1 MKQFLKTIKVMIV
14 MTVFGIGI
22 MSQSVYA
29 GSLSDMEIQLNAY
42 EKQIDEL
49 EQKQISAFTIVQS
62 AKDLE
67 LEDKNPIIVEA
78 SEIWFQAYQTKQDLL
93 EKYESF
99 KKEYEE
105 EKANAEKPSY
115 SEEDLTLLAKLIY
128 AEAGSN
134 WLTDEHQQLVG
145 NVVLNRVKSS
155 KFPNTLEGV
164 IYQKGQYSTAKKLKN
179 ITPDTRTID
188 NAKLLL
194 EGTRVC
200 PDDILYQANFPQ
212 GTYTYKVINDSILG
226 KTYFCGG

>member
-1 MKQFLKTIKVMIV
+1 MKQFIKTIKVMAV
-14 MTVFGIGI
+14 MIIFTTVILY
-22 MSQSVYA
+22 QPAYA
-29 GSLSDMEIQLNAY
+29 KDLLDMKTQLASY
-42 EKQIDEL
+42 EEQIAEL
-49 EQKQISAFTIVQS
+49 EKKQISAFSIVKS

-78 SEIWFQAYQTKQDLL
+78 SEIWFQAYQEKQILL
-93 EKYESF
+93 EKYEEL
-99 KKEYEE
+99 KKEC
-105 EKANAEKPSY
+105 EKETEANKITY
-115 SEEDLTLLAKLIY
+115 SNEDLMLLAKLIY
-128 AEAGSN
+128 EEAGSN

-155 KFPNTLEGV
+155 KFPNTIKEV
-164 IYQKGQYSTAKKLKN
+164 IYQSGQYSTAYKLN
-179 ITPDTRTID
+179 NTVPDERTIE

-194 EGTRVC
+194 EGLRVC

>member
-1 MKQFLKTIKVMIV
+1 MKQFIKTIKVMAV
-14 MTVFGIGI
+14 MIIFTTVILY
-22 MSQSVYA
+22 QPAYA
-29 GSLSDMEIQLNAY
+29 KDLLDMKTQLTSY
-42 EKQIDEL
+42 EEQIAEL
-49 EQKQISAFTIVQS
+49 EKKQISAFSIVKS

-78 SEIWFQAYQTKQDLL
+78 SEIWFQAYQEKQILL
-93 EKYESF
+93 EKYEEL
-99 KKEYEE
+99 KKEC
-105 EKANAEKPSY
+105 EKETEANKITY
-115 SEEDLTLLAKLIY
+115 SNEDLMLLAKLIY
-128 AEAGSN
+128 EEAGSN

-155 KFPNTLEGV
+155 KFPNTIKEV
-164 IYQKGQYSTAKKLKN
+164 IYQSGQYSTAYKLN
-179 ITPDTRTID
+179 NTVPDERTIE

-194 EGTRVC
+194 EGLRVC

>member
-1 MKQFLKTIKVMIV
+1 MKQFIKTIKVMAV
-14 MTVFGIGI
+14 MIIFTTAILY
-22 MSQSVYA
+22 QPAYA
-29 GSLSDMEIQLNAY
+29 KDLLDMKTQLASY
-42 EKQIDEL
+42 EEQIAEL
-49 EQKQISAFTIVQS
+49 EKKQISAFNIVKS

-78 SEIWFQAYQTKQDLL
+78 SEIWFKAYQEKQILL
-93 EKYESF
+93 EKYEGL
-99 KKEYEE
+99 KKEYEKE
-105 EKANAEKPSY
+105 TEANKITY
-115 SEEDLTLLAKLIY
+115 SNEDLMLLAKLIY
-128 AEAGSN
+128 EEAGSS

-155 KFPNTLEGV
+155 KFPNTIKEV
-164 IYQKGQYSTAKKLKN
+164 IYQSGQYSTAYKLN
-179 ITPDTRTID
+179 NTVPDERTIE

-194 EGTRVC
+194 EGLRVC

>member
-1 MKQFLKTIKVMIV
+1 MKQFIKTIKVMAV
-14 MTVFGIGI
+14 MIIFSMTILY
-22 MSQSVYA
+22 QPAYA
-29 GSLSDMEIQLNAY
+29 DNLLDMETQLASY
-42 EKQIDEL
+42 EEQIAEL
-49 EQKQISAFTIVQS
+49 EKKQISAFSIVKS

-78 SEIWFQAYQTKQDLL
+78 SEIWFQAYQEKQILL
-93 EKYESF
+93 EKYEEL
-99 KKEYEE
+99 KKEYEKE
-105 EKANAEKPSY
+105 TEANKATY
-115 SEEDLTLLAKLIY
+115 SNEDLMLLAKLIY
-128 AEAGSN
+128 EEAGSN

-155 KFPNTLEGV
+155 KFPNTIKEV
-164 IYQKGQYSTAKKLKN
+164 IYQSGQYSTAYKLN
-179 ITPDTRTID
+179 NTVPDERTIE

-194 EGTRVC
+194 EGLRVC

>member
-1 MKQFLKTIKVMIV
+1 MKQFIKTIKVMAV
-14 MTVFGIGI
+14 MIIFTTAILY
-22 MSQSVYA
+22 QPAYA
-29 GSLSDMEIQLNAY
+29 KDLLDMKTQLTSY
-42 EKQIDEL
+42 EEQIAEL
-49 EQKQISAFTIVQS
+49 EKKQISAFSIVKS

-78 SEIWFQAYQTKQDLL
+78 SEIWFQAYQEKQILL
-93 EKYESF
+93 EKYEKL
-99 KKEYEE
+99 KKEC
-105 EKANAEKPSY
+105 EKEAEANKIDY
-115 SEEDLTLLAKLIY
+115 SNEDLMLLAKLIY
-128 AEAGSN
+128 EEAGSN

-155 KFPNTLEGV
+155 KFPNTIKEV
-164 IYQKGQYSTAKKLKN
+164 IYQNGQYSTAYKLN
-179 ITPDTRTID
+179 NTVPDERTIK

-194 EGTRVC
+194 EGLRVC